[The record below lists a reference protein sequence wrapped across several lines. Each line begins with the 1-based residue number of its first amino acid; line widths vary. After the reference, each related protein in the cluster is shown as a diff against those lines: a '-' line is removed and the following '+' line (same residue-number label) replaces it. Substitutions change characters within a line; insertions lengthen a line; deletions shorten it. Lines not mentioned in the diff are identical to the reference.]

1 MWNPVQ
7 GQRGGGEVISV
18 ALVFQKHNF
27 PVNYTIRVHAYELL
41 RLSNI
46 SRMVTNPV
54 QPLLP
59 LKSGSG

>member
-1 MWNPVQ
+1 MASV
-7 GQRGGGEVISV
+7 VIFV

-54 QPLLP
+54 QRLLP